1 MTAVILLLAV
11 IALAGAGVLGVPE
24 KLVARQA
31 RRRARVAKGAPAGEL
46 SEAALEARDD
56 LPVVDTS
63 RRPRRPRPPAQL
75 PPAPRPAGERA
86 AAERRPATE
95 RGGSRM

>member
-1 MTAVILLLAV
+1 MTAVILLLVV
-11 IALAGAGVLGVPE
+11 IVVASAGVLGVPE

-31 RRRARVAKGAPAGEL
+31 RRRAQAVRYEL
-46 SEAALEARDD
+46 TDEALGDRDD

-75 PPAPRPAGERA
+75 PPAPPAPAERPAAG
-86 AAERRPATE
+86 RRPATE